1 MQTIVIV
8 GGGAGGLELATRLGH
23 QYGKKR
29 KGDSDQQTEII
40 LVDKNRSHI
49 WKPLLHEV
57 ATGSLDINTDGVVY
71 RAHSSLHYYQFQ
83 QGTMIGIDREKKTIL
98 LQALNDNDN
107 KEILPQREIKY
118 DTLVMAVGSVSND
131 FGTPGVAENCYYLD
145 SHLQAERFHQSML
158 NHFLRIS
165 LQSENRAAEQGVLKL
180 AIVGGG
186 ATGVELAA
194 ELYHVAD
201 LLKVYGM
208 PTMSAKRLKIT
219 LVEAG
224 PRLLP
229 ALPDR
234 IATTV
239 RRELQ
244 KLGVQILENT
254 RVIAADA
261 EGFETAGQQRISAD
275 ITVWAAGVKAPDFI
289 KTLEIFET
297 NRAGQIIVKPSL
309 QSSVDDN
316 IFVIGDCCACE
327 QPDGSW
333 VPPRAQSAHQMA
345 DLVRKNIKLQIKQ
358 KPLQNYL
365 YKDHGSLVNLSK
377 YSTVGSLMGN
387 LNKGTMFIEGRLAR
401 FVYISLYRMHQ
412 IAIHGWLR
420 ASAVMLAQKIA
431 KSVKPKM
438 KLH

>member
-1 MQTIVIV
+1 
-8 GGGAGGLELATRLGH
+8 
-23 QYGKKR
+23 
-29 KGDSDQQTEII
+29 
-40 LVDKNRSHI
+40 
-49 WKPLLHEV
+49 
-57 ATGSLDINTDGVVY
+57 
-71 RAHSSLHYYQFQ
+71 
-83 QGTMIGIDREKKTIL
+83 
-98 LQALNDNDN
+98 
-107 KEILPQREIKY
+107 
-118 DTLVMAVGSVSND
+118 
-131 FGTPGVAENCYYLD
+131 
-145 SHLQAERFHQSML
+145 
-158 NHFLRIS
+158 
-165 LQSENRAAEQGVLKL
+165 
-180 AIVGGG
+180 
-186 ATGVELAA
+186 
-194 ELYHVAD
+194 
-201 LLKVYGM
+201 
-208 PTMSAKRLKIT
+208 
-219 LVEAG
+219 
-224 PRLLP
+224 
-229 ALPDR
+229 
-234 IATTV
+234 
-239 RRELQ
+239 LQ

-261 EGFETAGQQRISAD
+261 EGFETADQQRISAD

>member
-23 QYGKKR
+23 QLGKVKR
-29 KGDSDQQTEII
+29 KQAEII

-49 WKPLLHEV
+49 WKPLLHEI
-57 ATGSLDINTDGVVY
+57 ATGSLDINTDGVNY
-71 RAHSSLHYYQFQ
+71 RAHSSLHHYQFQ
-83 QGTMIGIDREKKTIL
+83 QGTMMGIDQVKKVINL
-98 LQALNDNDN
+98 EALNDEEG
-107 KEILPQREIKY
+107 KEVLPEREIAY
-118 DTLVMAVGSVSND
+118 DILVMAVGSVSND

-145 SHLQAERFHQSML
+145 SHMQAERFHRSML
-158 NHFLRIS
+158 NHFLRINQQS
-165 LQSENRAAEQGVLKL
+165 DKSVLQL

-208 PTMSAKRLKIT
+208 PQMSAKRLKIS
-219 LVEAG
+219 LIEAG

-229 ALPDR
+229 ALPER
-234 IATTV
+234 IASSV
-239 RRELQ
+239 RHELQ
-244 KLGVQILENT
+244 KLGVQILKNT
-254 RVIAADA
+254 RVVGADSK
-261 EGFETAGQQRISAD
+261 GFETAGDVRINAD
-275 ITVWAAGVKAPDFI
+275 ITVWAAGVKAPDFV
-289 KTLEIFET
+289 KSLPLFET
-297 NRAGQIIVKPSL
+297 NRIGQILVKPTL
-309 QSSVDDN
+309 QSSVDDSVY
-316 IFVIGDCCACE
+316 VIGDCCACQ

-345 DLVRKNIKLQIKQ
+345 DIVRKNISLQMQGKA
-358 KPLQNYL
+358 LQPYL

-387 LNKGTMFIEGRLAR
+387 LNKGTMFVEGRIAR

-420 ASAVMLAQKIA
+420 ASGVMLAQKIGS
-431 KSVKPKM
+431 SVKPKM

>member
-23 QYGKKR
+23 QWGKSK
-29 KGDSDQQTEII
+29 QAHII

-49 WKPLLHEV
+49 WKPLLHEI
-57 ATGSLDINTDGVVY
+57 ATGSLDINTDGVNY
-71 RAHSSLHYYQFQ
+71 RAHSSLHHYQFQ
-83 QGTMIGIDREKKTIL
+83 QGTMTGIDHDKKVIN
-98 LQALNDNDN
+98 LQALDDEEG
-107 KEILPQREIKY
+107 KQVLPEREIAY

-131 FGTPGVAENCYYLD
+131 FGTPGVADHCYYLD
-145 SHLQAERFHQSML
+145 SHQQAERFHRSML
-158 NHFLRIS
+158 NHFLRVNQQS
-165 LQSENRAAEQGVLKL
+165 DQSVLQL
-180 AIVGGG
+180 AIVGAG

-201 LLKVYGM
+201 LLKIYGM
-208 PTMSAKRLKIT
+208 PQMSAKRLKIS
-219 LVEAG
+219 LIEAG

-229 ALPDR
+229 ALPER
-234 IATTV
+234 IASSV

-254 RVIAADA
+254 RVIGADTQ
-261 EGFETAGQQRISAD
+261 GFETEGGNRITAD
-275 ITVWAAGVKAPDFI
+275 LTVWAAGVKAPDFV
-289 KTLEIFET
+289 KSLPLFET
-297 NRAGQIIVKPSL
+297 NRIGQILVKPTL
-309 QSSVDDN
+309 QSSVNDSV
-316 IFVIGDCCACE
+316 FVIGDCCACE

-345 DLVRKNIKLQIKQ
+345 DQVRKNIKLQMQDKALH
-358 KPLQNYL
+358 PYL

-387 LNKGTMFIEGRLAR
+387 LNKGTMFVEGRIAR

-420 ASAVMLAQKIA
+420 ASAVMLAQKIGS
-431 KSVKPKM
+431 SVKPKM

>member
-165 LQSENRAAEQGVLKL
+165 LQLENPAAEQGVLKL